1 MNTPELSAGRGG
13 GLSQGLAANGPYKS
27 LFRARSRSAS
37 HGSGN
42 NNNHAAAAA
51 DAGLHVLAEAAQ
63 SPEALSPIST
73 ASPAPTT
80 TPAPATITTATHAPT
95 SVPTSKKRR
104 KPSPLIAASSSPAS
118 SVAPLDSAV
127 SALRPSPVVSS
138 NAGVSS
144 SSSYVMVDPSRPP
157 RQPRAK
163 SGGPGGGST
172 TGKGKRKERVPPP
185 APPAAAQ
192 ANGNGEGEQ
201 RYERRSS
208 QRLQSGSPFSA
219 VELHHESESMAQGRS
234 RNKQKNRAGSRDVGL
249 PPPPPAPADDG
260 NYDHAQSYY
269 YETEPCAGAGNT
281 VREGGQSL
289 SPPQPKIWE
298 SPRPTPPVV
307 DQYPTS
313 ARTTSKESSPAPVTD
328 SGLQTPGI
336 KPRMV
341 TLLIEDRRLAT
352 DELVE
357 VHVPLKTV
365 GEGYL
370 WADAKDV
377 CAALQSGPSRIDG
390 VFAFACAKVDQIDQ
404 SSLFRS
410 REGVH
415 YARKV
420 STNISACI
428 CRWRRDDSVGK
439 LEG

>member
-13 GLSQGLAANGPYKS
+13 GLSQGLPANGPYKS

-37 HGSGN
+37 RGSGN
-42 NNNHAAAAA
+42 NNNKASAAAAAAA

-63 SPEALSPIST
+63 SPEALSPVST

-80 TPAPATITTATHAPT
+80 AAIITTTITPTPPAVITTTTTHAPT

-127 SALRPSPVVSS
+127 SALRPSPVASS
-138 NAGVSS
+138 NASV
-144 SSSYVMVDPSRPP
+144 SSSYVVVDSRPP
-157 RQPRAK
+157 PRQARAK
-163 SGGPGGGST
+163 SGGGGGST

-185 APPAAAQ
+185 APPTAAQ

-208 QRLQSGSPFSA
+208 PRPQSGSPFSA
-219 VELHHESESMAQGRS
+219 VGLHHESEAMVQGRS
-234 RNKQKNRAGSRDVGL
+234 RNMQKNRAGSNDVAL
-249 PPPPPAPADDG
+249 PPPPPAPADDS

-269 YETEPCAGAGNT
+269 YETELSGAGNT
-281 VREGGQSL
+281 VREGAQSL
-289 SPPQPKIWE
+289 SPPPPKIWA

-313 ARTTSKESSPAPVTD
+313 AGMTNKETSPAPVTD
-328 SGLQTPGI
+328 SRSQQTPGI

-357 VHVPLKTV
+357 VHVPLRTI

-390 VFAFACAKVDQIDQ
+390 ASAFACAKVDHI
-404 SSLFRS
+404 
-410 REGVH
+410 
-415 YARKV
+415 
-420 STNISACI
+420 N
-428 CRWRRDDSVGK
+428 
-439 LEG
+439 